1 MLQKL
6 YQNKKWLIITDQIVF
21 SGTTFLTT
29 LVIARN
35 LDKTSFGVFSGVVL
49 GLYFIISL
57 VSGLVIQPFQVSDQK
72 NKETYQSFTFWLEIV
87 CIAFLSIILYAILI
101 STKQSFNISL
111 WLFGVGFTLNDYA
124 RKILLSLN
132 KLKETLYLDILVSLI
147 QILSTCWL
155 VWNEHLS
162 AENIYIYQSYS
173 YVLAILMLI
182 ICVKPYSFNDKDWK
196 GYWFHHV
203 KEGKWLVMSS
213 LVQWGASNLFV
224 VASGVY
230 IGVQALGAL
239 RLVQSLFGLLNMLL
253 QVFENYIIPQ
263 TSYHLSKST
272 THAIGYLAHSN
283 KQAFYWFGF
292 ILLLF
297 TLFSEHII
305 VMAGGKQYEE
315 YAFLM
320 NGMVVLYI
328 LIFINQPI
336 RIAIRV
342 LILNQYFFYGYLIS
356 FAFTIVSF
364 DFMLSNW
371 GLMGV
376 LSGLIC
382 SQIILILFWQ
392 TILLTKKFAIWKSFI

>member
-49 GLYFIISL
+49 GLYFIISM

-72 NKETYQSFTFWLEIV
+72 NKETYKSFTFWLEIV
-87 CIAFLSIILYAILI
+87 CIAFLSIILYVILI

-155 VWNEHLS
+155 VWDNHLS
-162 AENIYIYQSYS
+162 VENIYIYQSCS
-173 YVLAILMLI
+173 YVLSILILI
-182 ICVKPYSFNDKDWK
+182 IYVKPYNFNDKDWK
-196 GYWFHHV
+196 GYWFHHL

-272 THAIGYLAHSN
+272 THAISYLAHSN
-283 KQAFYWFGF
+283 KQAFYWFGL

-297 TLFSEHII
+297 TLFSEYII
-305 VMAGGKQYEE
+305 VMAGGSQYEE
-315 YAFLM
+315 YAFLI
-320 NGMVVLYI
+320 NGMVILYV

-356 FAFTIVSF
+356 FAFTIISF

-392 TILLTKKFAIWKSFI
+392 SILLTKKFAIWKSFI

>member
-6 YQNKKWLIITDQIVF
+6 YQNKKWLIVTDQVVF

-35 LDKTSFGVFSGVVL
+35 LDKTSFGVFSGVILV
-49 GLYFIISL
+49 LYFVISMI
-57 VSGLVIQPFQVSDQK
+57 SGLVIQPFQVSDQK
-72 NKETYQSFTFWLEIV
+72 NKETYKSFTFWLEIV
-87 CIAFLSIILYAILI
+87 CVALLTTILYII
-101 STKQSFNISL
+101 FIPTKQSLNVSL

-132 KLKETLYLDILVSLI
+132 KLKETLYLDILASLM
-147 QILSTCWL
+147 QIMSILWL
-155 VWNEHLS
+155 IWTNLLTI
-162 AENIYIYQSYS
+162 ENICIYQSFS
-173 YVLAILMLI
+173 YLLVILILMTYL
-182 ICVKPYSFNDKDWK
+182 KPYNFNYKDWK
-196 GYWFHHV
+196 GYWFHHI
-203 KEGKWLVMSS
+203 KEGKWLIMSS

-230 IGVQALGAL
+230 LGVQALGAL

-297 TLFSEHII
+297 TLFSESII
-305 VMAGGKQYEE
+305 VMAGGVE
-315 YAFLM
+315 YAEHAFLI
-320 NGMVVLYI
+320 NGMVILYI

-364 DFMLSNW
+364 DFMLSHW
-371 GLMGV
+371 GLIGV
-376 LSGLIC
+376 LIGLIS
-382 SQIILILFWQ
+382 SQVILILFWQ
-392 TILLTKKFAIWKSFI
+392 TILLTKKFSIWKSFI